1 MTAESPSS
9 PLPTDAELDARL
21 AAVSTPADAEEFVAL
36 APRLAGIGRAHIAL
50 RLAQRAAEVAERQ
63 GDLPLRIRALRVRA
77 RSQSELAEYTGVVR
91 SLLEAQSINREVGDP
106 EQELRILS
114 VLGMAYGKL
123 GARADAIASHEAA
136 LKISA
141 GRGAEVEAECY
152 GNLGITLLNCER
164 MVESVAMLRRA
175 KARADEGSDTMIKL
189 RARVNLNAARA
200 AAADWQLR
208 RGPDPGAIAEL
219 RATLEDCES
228 TLQEC
233 RAADIEAFELP
244 VMEHIAI
251 IHRLLGELDVAA
263 SRFAEVTA
271 RARERGWKRL
281 EFDVLLHVGGLH
293 ASAGEF
299 AAAEEALDRV
309 LAYYEASENKLSIL
323 EAHLERAKLYELM
336 GAYDKAYAALRSHN
350 LLRLDMAASEESL
363 RVLVQGWRDEYDAL
377 QRNAQEA
384 EHAAAALANQNA
396 ALVEQNKSLGH
407 EASHDALTG
416 LANRRFGDQWLA
428 EQFALHAAGNRVLAL
443 AIVDFDHFKTI
454 NDRFSHLSG
463 DAVLRVAA
471 DLLRNVCRE
480 SDLAIRFGGDEFVVV
495 FSDTTAAQAETICE
509 RICTQIGNH
518 PWESI
523 GHGLAVTA
531 TIGIADSFGVA
542 SVADLLHAADQRLY
556 LAKEAGR
563 NRVA

>member
-1 MTAESPSS
+1 MTAESPPS
-9 PLPTDAELDARL
+9 PLPTDAELKARL
-21 AAVSTPADAEEFVAL
+21 AAVSTPADAQEFVAL

-50 RLAQRAAEVAERQ
+50 RLAQRAVEVAERQ
-63 GDLPLRIRALRVRA
+63 GDLPLRIQALRARA
-77 RSQSELAEYTGVVR
+77 RSHSELAEYTGVVR

-164 MVESVAMLRRA
+164 TAESVAMLQRA
-175 KARADEGSDTMIKL
+175 KARADEGSDAMIKL

-208 RGPDPGAIAEL
+208 RGPDPAAIAEL
-219 RATLEDCES
+219 RATLADCES
-228 TLQEC
+228 ALQAC
-233 RAADIEAFELP
+233 RTADAEAFELP
-244 VMEHIAI
+244 VIEHIAI
-251 IHRLLGELDVAA
+251 IHRLLGEFDLAA
-263 SRFAEVTA
+263 ARFAEVSA
-271 RARERGWKRL
+271 RAHERGWKRL
-281 EFDVLLHVGGLH
+281 EMDVLLHVGGLH

-299 AAAEEALDRV
+299 ALAEEVLDRV

-323 EAHLERAKLYELM
+323 EAHLERAKLYERM
-336 GAYDKAYAALRSHN
+336 GAWDKAYAALRSHN

-363 RVLVQGWRDEYDAL
+363 RALVQGWRDEYDAL

-396 ALVEQNKSLGH
+396 ELVEQNKSLGH
-407 EASHDALTG
+407 EARHDALTG

-509 RICTQIGNH
+509 RICAQIGNH

-523 GHGLAVTA
+523 GHGLSVTA

-542 SVADLLHAADQRLY
+542 SVTDLLHAADQRLY